1 MRSRAE
7 HDLCLLARSSS
18 PAWQCLLVRGSSPV
32 RRAHVL
38 SHRGGPDCG
47 THQAEVNAL
56 DSQRV
61 GGHHVALLHL
71 LRGHLVHRPALRQ
84 RRCKRTP
91 TLVRPSARRLAS
103 KQAGSGSGQPH
114 LQRLLWTRLRL
125 PRPISLPRLLG
136 RAGRPCRPCFCHD
149 RRLQLCA
156 ELGEDDAV
164 LATPPEV
171 GSVRLASQR
180 RGSAQCRG
188 GQGAASA
195 ARPCHLGGERCHG
208 NCTPKKQR
216 TRQVARGFCLFGPSV
231 EALSWPGTHE
241 GTWSGPGWHHHDWHD
256 LSEAWEVPIRVACS
270 TAARRLPVLS
280 RPGRS
285 TTVII
290 LNGVRTTRSLKSSTP
305 ARKGGVSGFTQ

>member
-216 TRQVARGFCLFGPSV
+216 TRQLARASVSSGLLWKRCLGQAPHR
-231 EALSWPGTHE
+231 EHGLGLAGTTTI
-241 GTWSGPGWHHHDWHD
+241 GTT
-256 LSEAWEVPIRVACS
+256 CQ
-270 TAARRLPVLS
+270 
-280 RPGRS
+280 RPGRCPS
-285 TTVII
+285 EWHA
-290 LNGVRTTRSLKSSTP
+290 LRR
-305 ARKGGVSGFTQ
+305 RGGCLCCRGRVALLQ

>member
-1 MRSRAE
+1 MRHASG
-7 HDLCLLARSSS
+7 
-18 PAWQCLLVRGSSPV
+18 RG
-32 RRAHVL
+32 
-38 SHRGGPDCG
+38 
-47 THQAEVNAL
+47 
-56 DSQRV
+56 QRPR
-61 GGHHVALLHL
+61 L
-71 LRGHLVHRPALRQ
+71 
-84 RRCKRTP
+84 
-91 TLVRPSARRLAS
+91 SARRRPSRGSPAS
-103 KQAGSGSGQPH
+103 SARTPGPPSSASTAPLQAHSDSRTTLGAPPGVETSW
-114 LQRLLWTRLRL
+114 LRLRPAASPEATLNARTRLRL

-149 RRLQLCA
+149 RRLQLCT

-231 EALSWPGTHE
+231 EALSWPGTPHE
-241 GTWSGPGWHHHDWHD
+241 GTWSGPGWHHHGWHD